1 MWKNRN
7 FLLLT
12 PLMCIY
18 PDDCPDVDQR
28 QMMSMTDRLDSVIT
42 VRPLLH
48 WYPLIIWTL
57 NYPTQTSILLIS
69 MFLQN
74 FDYHKDSQ
82 QVDDAGW
89 WRSCIHSYF
98 WQIDYWEC
106 FVECSQ
112 VCSLVISPDYP
123 YPRAATVPPH
133 QLQPVWC
140 NGYSLKLKT
149 DQL

>member
-1 MWKNRN
+1 MKKQE
-7 FLLLT
+7 FSVV
-12 PLMCIY
+12 
-18 PDDCPDVDQR
+18 DSPDVYLSWWLSWCWSEADV
-28 QMMSMTDRLDSVIT
+28 MSMTDRLDSVIT

-112 VCSLVISPDYP
+112 VCSLVISPD
-123 YPRAATVPPH
+123 PRLSLSQSCYCPPTPIAT
-133 QLQPVWC
+133 
-140 NGYSLKLKT
+140 SLVQWIFIKT
-149 DQL
+149 